1 MPTFRNDG
9 ERSVIYTAP
18 NGKDII
24 IFDPN
29 KNVQL
34 IHWVP
39 YKKLG
44 LTLVS
49 ENYPPVPNTVL
60 ISGTFKFNQGMERKF
75 DIEPCKKYT
84 LDIYPITGTPVL
96 FLGAALTGRHIPAS
110 STDYHETLEWQYAP
124 YIRISGGVGGSTVT
138 VQATLKE

>member
-34 IHWVP
+34 VHWVP

-49 ENYPPVPNTVL
+49 DSYPPVPNTVL
-60 ISGTFKFNQGMERKF
+60 ISGDFKFTQGMKRKF

-84 LDIYPITGTPVL
+84 LDIYPVSGGVGL
-96 FLGAALTGRHIPAS
+96 YLGAATTGKSIS
-110 STDYHETLEWQYAP
+110 LVDYHEELEWQYAP
-124 YIRISGGVGGSTVT
+124 YIVVVGLYDESSASI
-138 VQATLKE
+138 QATLKE